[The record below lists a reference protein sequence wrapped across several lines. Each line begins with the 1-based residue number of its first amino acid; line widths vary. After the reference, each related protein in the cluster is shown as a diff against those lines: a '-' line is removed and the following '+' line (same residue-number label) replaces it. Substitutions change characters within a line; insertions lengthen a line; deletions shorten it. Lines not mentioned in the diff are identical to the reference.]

1 MDDNTILTPETGDF
15 QPEIKPEPVN
25 LDFMDRVALAL
36 AFALS
41 ALYFYVFELEK
52 ILMKLPGWGIT
63 AFVFVFYAVV
73 FVCLGKK
80 VHPTKGA
87 IFLTASA
94 LLLALS
100 CGLYHRFEMT
110 IINCFV
116 ILGLS
121 AIASFSLSGHL
132 VRNWNDAGVLWE
144 APALACKA
152 LFKNFVLPFR
162 AARVVRGQ
170 SLVLALLGISVAIPL
185 LALVIALL
193 CSADAVFDGLVRNMG
208 SWTAQQNLGIVIW
221 KALRWVVLALML
233 FSALYY
239 IRHESKQD
247 VKSTSETGEL
257 SFSSVPAAVVVA
269 LLDAV
274 YVVFCAIQF
283 AFLFGG
289 AETAAMSGGY
299 AEYARS
305 GFFQLVAVA
314 AINLCAVL
322 SCASFFIPHASS
334 NDGKKALQALS
345 AMLLAA
351 TAVILVSAAW
361 RMGLYISVYGFTFL
375 RLLTIW
381 GMLVVLV
388 SLIAALLKL
397 IKSEF
402 KFFRVFFSYSIASWL
417 VFSYI
422 INYFY
427 I

>member
-1 MDDNTILTPETGDF
+1 MDDNTILTPDAEE
-15 QPEIKPEPVN
+15 PKPEPVH
-25 LDFMDRVALAL
+25 LDFMDRVAMAL

-52 ILMKLPGWGIT
+52 IFMELPGWGIT
-63 AFVFVFYAVV
+63 AFVFEFYAVV

-80 VHPTKGA
+80 VQPTKGS

-100 CGLYHRFEMT
+100 CGLYPSWEMT
-110 IINCFV
+110 VINCFV

-132 VRNWNDAGVLWE
+132 VRSWNDVGVLWE

-162 AARVVRGQ
+162 AARVVKGH
-170 SLVLALLGISVAIPL
+170 SAALVLLGISVAIPL

-193 CSADAVFDGLVRNMG
+193 CSADAVFDGLIRNMG
-208 SWTAQQNLGIVIW
+208 SWTADQNFGIMIW
-221 KALRWVVLALML
+221 KTIRWVVLALMF

-239 IRHESKQD
+239 IRHELKREE
-247 VKSTSETGEL
+247 KKTSELEEV
-257 SFSSVPAAVVVA
+257 SFPSVPAAVVVA
-269 LLDAV
+269 LLDIV

-299 AEYARS
+299 AQYARS
-305 GFFQLVAVA
+305 GFFQLVLVA

-322 SCASFFIPHASS
+322 SCASFFIPHSS
-334 NDGKKALQALS
+334 SDDGKKVLQALS
-345 AMLLAA
+345 GILLAA
-351 TAVILVSAAW
+351 TAVILASAAW
-361 RMGLYISVYGFTFL
+361 RMGLYISAYGLTFL
-375 RLLTIW
+375 RVLTVW

-388 SLIAALLKL
+388 SIAAAFLKL
-397 IKSEF
+397 LNPDF
-402 KFFRVFFSYSIASWL
+402 KFFKVFFSYTIASWL
-417 VFSYI
+417 VFSFI
-422 INYFY
+422 IPYLY
-427 I
+427 